1 MQLKGRVTRFSEF
14 AGSGLAITK
23 VGIVS
28 FSCVMRAD
36 SGHDPMEGDTL
47 YLEIPDPEG
56 GELEAIVEADAWAR
70 SQEALEVA
78 LALRKPHNQ
87 REEEA
92 KSISVVQHHKKGA
105 LSTDDG
111 MSEEARYF
119 WYLQSI
125 ARAAALQ
132 ELDSISTT
140 ELKEMMAHIAAFEA
154 KHLDKS
160 AHIRKQVNRFIAHI

>member
-56 GELEAIVEADAWAR
+56 ESL
-70 SQEALEVA
+70 
-78 LALRKPHNQ
+78 KPLSKLTHGHA
-87 REEEA
+87 A
-92 KSISVVQHHKKGA
+92 KN
-105 LSTDDG
+105 
-111 MSEEARYF
+111 
-119 WYLQSI
+119 
-125 ARAAALQ
+125 
-132 ELDSISTT
+132 DSK
-140 ELKEMMAHIAAFEA
+140 LH
-154 KHLDKS
+154 
-160 AHIRKQVNRFIAHI
+160 